1 MTTQTSRRKFIQAGI
16 MTSIGSFAGVASA
29 AGAPAIKDSSLQN
42 PDNTFDVI
50 VLGCGIAGLVAALQ
64 AKAEGASVALFE
76 KMDRPA
82 GNAICALGGFCAWGS
97 RHQIAQGVKDNA
109 KDFYD
114 AMMDIS
120 AGRADPALTK
130 TYTDNIPHDTDW
142 LESEFK
148 IPFGKTR
155 TAAYPRLDRV
165 CSIDGQGLTGG
176 ANAVFKLLDAA
187 KARGVKFFWEH
198 KAIELLTNDLV

>member
-82 GNAICALGGFCAWGS
+82 GNAICALGGFCA
-97 RHQIAQGVKDNA
+97 
-109 KDFYD
+109 
-114 AMMDIS
+114 
-120 AGRADPALTK
+120 
-130 TYTDNIPHDTDW
+130 
-142 LESEFK
+142 
-148 IPFGKTR
+148 
-155 TAAYPRLDRV
+155 
-165 CSIDGQGLTGG
+165 
-176 ANAVFKLLDAA
+176 
-187 KARGVKFFWEH
+187 
-198 KAIELLTNDLV
+198 